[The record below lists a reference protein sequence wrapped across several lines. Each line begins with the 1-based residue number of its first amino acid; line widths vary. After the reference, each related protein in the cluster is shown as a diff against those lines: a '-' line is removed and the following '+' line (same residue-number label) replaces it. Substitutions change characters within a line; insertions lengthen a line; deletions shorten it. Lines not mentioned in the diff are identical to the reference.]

1 MHPCPNLK
9 INKDYPKMFI
19 WVFIKILGV
28 RPKKSLYMNFS
39 KPQPKIKNMFVKILF
54 GGGEKYLP
62 LIVLGLGIA

>member
-1 MHPCPNLK
+1 
-9 INKDYPKMFI
+9 MFI

-28 RPKKSLYMNFS
+28 RLKKSLYMNFS